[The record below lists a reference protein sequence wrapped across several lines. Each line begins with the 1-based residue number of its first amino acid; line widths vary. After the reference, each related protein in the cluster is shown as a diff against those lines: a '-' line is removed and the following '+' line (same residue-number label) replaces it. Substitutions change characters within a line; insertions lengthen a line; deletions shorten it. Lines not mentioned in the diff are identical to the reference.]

1 MGLPRSET
9 KGGWMVWVG
18 SVGDNS
24 AYIFAERNPS
34 HISFDVHIEDDDGE
48 VVFSAERDGGGVH
61 DLEVFGED
69 FVVGE
74 FGVEDGVRVID
85 GVCAINAVDFGGFA
99 DDFGVDFHGAQA
111 CGLFLGVV
119 WRVGGCTA
127 RRSLAWRWRRGRVF

>member
-34 HISFDVHIEDDDGE
+34 HISFDVHIEVDDGE

-61 DLEVFGED
+61 DLEVFVED
-69 FVVGE
+69 FFVGE
-74 FGVEDGVRVID
+74 FGVEDGVRVIYW
-85 GVCAINAVDFGGFA
+85 VCALYAVDFGVFTEDFV
-99 DDFGVDFHGAQA
+99 DDFHHA
-111 CGLFLGVV
+111 
-119 WRVGGCTA
+119 
-127 RRSLAWRWRRGRVF
+127 